1 MIELIFAALVTILPD
16 YLYRRHKQGK
26 RLGHEITLFNVWYEL
41 RWGITGCAILAV
53 ALITVIFFFHP
64 TTGNVS
70 AAFRTV
76 TILSD
81 RGGRVDEVYVSN
93 NDAVQAGDAIF
104 RLDTSRQEAAAETAR
119 RRIAEVEAAIK
130 VGAAEIA
137 GAEGQVIASEAALA
151 QAADDLA
158 RRQEIAERNSAVV
171 SEQELEQ
178 LQTAVELAEAHR
190 EVALAT
196 LEVVEARQSLVLPAQ
211 KETAQ
216 AMLLEANNEIAKS
229 TVFASVDGTVKQFLL
244 KPGDIVNPIL
254 RPAGILVPNTTGE
267 GRFVAAFGQISAN
280 ILRPG
285 MLVEITCA
293 SKPLLVIPMVVDELQ
308 GAIAA
313 GQFRPGDALLDL
325 QDRVRPGTVTAFL
338 APLYRDQVADI
349 PLGSACVGVAY
360 SNRSEQIANGEISG
374 FSAFITRIVDGM
386 GIANALVIRGQAIL
400 LPVKVLVFSG

>member
-1 MIELIFAALVTILPD
+1 MIELLFAALITILPD

-26 RLGHEITLFNVWYEL
+26 RIGHEITLFNVWYEL
-41 RWGITGCAILAV
+41 RWGITGCAILAIS
-53 ALITVIFFFHP
+53 LITVIFLFHP
-64 TTGNVS
+64 TAGNVS
-70 AAFRTV
+70 AAYRTV
-76 TILSD
+76 TVLSD
-81 RGGRVDEVYVSN
+81 RGGRVAEVYVNN
-93 NDAVQAGDAIF
+93 NDSVSAGDAIF

-119 RRIAEVEAAIK
+119 RRIVEIEAAIK
-130 VGAAEIA
+130 VGTAEIA
-137 GAEGQVIASEAALA
+137 GVQSQLAAAEADLVQAS
-151 QAADDLA
+151 DDLS

-178 LQTAVELAEAHR
+178 LQTAVERAEAQR
-190 EVALAT
+190 DVAIAS
-196 LEVVEARQSLVLPAQ
+196 LEAVQARQSLVLPAQ

-216 AMLLEANNEIAKS
+216 AMLREASNEIDKS

-254 RPAGILVPNTTGE
+254 RPAGILVPTTTGE

-280 ILRPG
+280 ILRRG

-293 SKPLLVIPMVVDELQ
+293 SKPLSVIPMVVDDLQ

-325 QDRVRPGTVTAFL
+325 QDRARPGTVTAFL
-338 APLYRDQVADI
+338 APLYPEQVADV

-386 GIANALVIRGQAIL
+386 GIANALVIRGQAII

>member
-53 ALITVIFFFHP
+53 ALITVIFLFHP

-119 RRIAEVEAAIK
+119 RRISEIEAAMK

-137 GAEGQVIASEAALA
+137 GAEGQVIASEAALT
-151 QAADDLA
+151 QASDDLT

-178 LQTAVELAEAHR
+178 LQTAVELAEAQR

-196 LEVVEARQSLVLPAQ
+196 LEAVQARQSLVLPAQ

-338 APLYRDQVADI
+338 APLYQEQVADI